1 MQGEET
7 TTSDFNIQQ
16 HQKYTSMNYGGQY
29 TKQPAAWLMKKA
41 QMKNCENPKIKLEED
56 RGNMKL

>member
-29 TKQPAAWLMKKA
+29 TKQQA
-41 QMKNCENPKIKLEED
+41 CETDEESSNEELWKSKD
-56 RGNMKL
+56 QTWRRQREH